1 MSSQKANRTSKLVPL
16 VVGVV
21 VAAII
26 GFGVIYAVRSSN
38 NNSVT
43 ANTQST
49 ENNSQLGT
57 KQNPHQV
64 ALTKDQ
70 EKPIDLLIDVGDYV
84 QFNSKDGGEHQII
97 QGKPTVEHGHDAL
110 SDATH
115 GEEHGTSA
123 SPLDSGIIK
132 ADEGYIVQFKNV
144 GKYEFHDNYNH
155 HYAVTV
161 IVYDKDLK
169 LEDTKIK

>member
-1 MSSQKANRTSKLVPL
+1 MSSQRNNHMPKLTPL
-16 VVGVV
+16 VIGV
-21 VAAII
+21 VAAALI
-26 GFGVIYAVRSSN
+26 GFGAIYALRSGN

-43 ANTQST
+43 ANAQLTTSNST
-49 ENNSQLGT
+49 IGT
-57 KQNPHQV
+57 KQNPHLV

-70 EKPIDLLIDVGDYV
+70 KAPIDLLVDVGDYV

-97 QGKPTVEHGHDAL
+97 QGKQSVEHGHDAL
-110 SDATH
+110 SDATN

-132 ADEGYIVQFKNV
+132 ADEGYLVQFKNV

-161 IVYDKDLK
+161 IVYDKGK
-169 LEDTKIK
+169 KIEDTKIE